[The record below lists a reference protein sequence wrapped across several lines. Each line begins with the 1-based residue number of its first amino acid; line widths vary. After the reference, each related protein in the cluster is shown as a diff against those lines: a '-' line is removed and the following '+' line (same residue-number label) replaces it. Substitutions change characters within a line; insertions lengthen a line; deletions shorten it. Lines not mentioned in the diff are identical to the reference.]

1 MINILNY
8 VIEKTGRDRI
18 YAILGGTHLA
28 FASPAQ
34 MEETIGTLNKYHVER
49 IGVSH
54 CTGPRAESRLLAQF
68 GDRFFFGSVGESLE
82 F

>member
-1 MINILNY
+1 
-8 VIEKTGRDRI
+8 
-18 YAILGGTHLA
+18 
-28 FASPAQ
+28 

-54 CTGPRAESRLLAQF
+54 CTGPRAESRLLAEF